1 MGINI
6 AKLNIRDSFLRVVA
20 NPRLSLVLIYLVL
33 IYLKLNTSGRATTL
47 TASRSNSSKD
57 QMDQLC
63 AIFFQTTRNTFA
75 RINTANLNIPDLF
88 LSLFPS
94 RCCNSETV
102 KSLLLIYPI
111 FLKLNTSGRAIEF
124 KLINS
129 AQLSFERNE
138 RKIRLHVVVYI
149 VRIFLCKKITL
160 GFRRCEKCSR
170 RYVGRKS
177 CHFTATSPSFP
188 RLRSLETSGETTR
201 AETRSSI
208 VAEIRGEGE
217 GAGEFAQGDTRGSER
232 AKRRGKQSRQPV
244 VLR

>member
-102 KSLLLIYPI
+102 KFLLLIYPI
-111 FLKLNTSGRAIEF
+111 YLKLNTSGRAIEF

-129 AQLSFERNE
+129 ATFF
-138 RKIRLHVVVYI
+138 RKKRTKNT
-149 VRIFLCKKITL
+149 F
-160 GFRRCEKCSR
+160 
-170 RYVGRKS
+170 
-177 CHFTATSPSFP
+177 A
-188 RLRSLETSGETTR
+188 
-201 AETRSSI
+201 RSSVYRTNI
-208 VAEIRGEGE
+208 SLQE
-217 GAGEFAQGDTRGSER
+217 DNTRF
-232 AKRRGKQSRQPV
+232 QTM
-244 VLR
+244 